1 MNSINFKDVLEL
13 LVSQNDFVDMKLTA
27 FTNEFLEMTE
37 KGNELD
43 SKEIHFF
50 LLYMQ
55 LCELTKEL
63 DEELYQYN
71 MPLTTSPL
79 TRDKTYR
86 TKLLTKKDN
95 QDELFQALHESYI
108 TG

>member
-1 MNSINFKDVLEL
+1 
-13 LVSQNDFVDMKLTA
+13 MKLTTS
-27 FTNEFLEMTE
+27 TNKFLEMTE
-37 KGNELD
+37 KDNELD

-63 DEELYQYN
+63 NEELYQYN
-71 MPLTTSPL
+71 MTLTTSPP
-79 TRDKTYR
+79 TRDETYR

-95 QDELFQALHESYI
+95 RDELFQALHESYI
-108 TG
+108 TV

>member
-1 MNSINFKDVLEL
+1 
-13 LVSQNDFVDMKLTA
+13 MKLTA
-27 FTNEFLEMTE
+27 FTNKFLEMTE
-37 KGNELD
+37 KDNELD

-63 DEELYQYN
+63 NEELYQYN
-71 MPLTTSPL
+71 MTVTTSPL
-79 TRDKTYR
+79 TIDEMCR

-95 QDELFQALHESYI
+95 QDELFLALHESYI
-108 TG
+108 TL